1 MHRVPGPLLSIQLPA
16 NTAWKAEED
25 DPSTWASATHVGD
38 PEEIS
43 NSCLWPRLA
52 RPSCGD
58 HLGE

>member
-1 MHRVPGPLLSIQLPA
+1 MRVPGPLLSIQLPA

-43 NSCLWPRLA
+43 NSCLWPRLDPA
-52 RPSCGD
+52 VVII
-58 HLGE
+58 